1 MYTRIG
7 GAAVVRW
14 VVGRMKGRRR
24 YKWHLV
30 ATLFLIFCFPLF
42 KSDIIFFFFLKR
54 ALWNGRS
61 LVCSHSLASEITFG
75 RREKGVKQ
83 QQQRKDGVAMNGGHE
98 QDVWYDWNDMQIRP
112 LVVSFVQE
120 KTGPA
125 KSPRWRRAAAPSRQP
140 GARAPYS
147 RVGQPLLLLLERK
160 QLFFSSTSEI
170 TAQCQKDA
178 WPNRVYTTATGSLE
192 KKKKNLLLR
201 LIKKTRQPFC
211 DILLTFVGR

>member
-61 LVCSHSLASEITFG
+61 LECSHSLASEITFG

-192 KKKKNLLLR
+192 KKKK
-201 LIKKTRQPFC
+201 ISSC
-211 DILLTFVGR
+211 V